1 MFLIWHIKM
10 MQLINPTPIWATMQ
24 NKKANMILM
33 LKWNMTTSIYWD
45 INISILKIP
54 HYSFVFLCIDLPRIC
69 QPPCYIVG
77 TEDAWVQ
84 TLCNKTFKP
93 TIVLPAREH
102 TRTHTPI
109 ASLRTSGSLRR
120 VPPLLSAPPPPL
132 LLTVAPW
139 SGCFGEQ
146 KYGVERGRKN
156 IQNMTFRASGTWSDR
171 ARGAAEGPSA
181 EVSVYFFFCVASYP
195 SACPL
200 SS

>member
-1 MFLIWHIKM
+1 MKNEWRVSCIMFLIWHIKI

-45 INISILKIP
+45 INISILKMP
-54 HYSFVFLCIDLPRIC
+54 HYSFVFLCIDLPRLC

-120 VPPLLSAPPPPL
+120 VPPLLSAPPPPSP
-132 LLTVAPW
+132 AHRRA
-139 SGCFGEQ
+139 
-146 KYGVERGRKN
+146 VEWMFWWTKIRCRK
-156 IQNMTFRASGTWSDR
+156 GT
-171 ARGAAEGPSA
+171 
-181 EVSVYFFFCVASYP
+181 
-195 SACPL
+195 
-200 SS
+200 